1 MKAFGAI
8 YWRELRAYFHSA
20 IAYVLLV
27 GFLLI
32 TGYFFAAGVAQYT
45 QFSLQAMQNPV
56 MMKINLMDHLVTPL
70 MGNMA
75 VIFILVAPL
84 LTMRLLSD
92 ERRTGTI
99 ELLLSYPV
107 GDASVVLAKFLAAWT
122 MISVMLGLT
131 WIHMLV
137 LLWIADPYLPAMA
150 TGYLGVFLL
159 CGAFVALGIFA
170 SSVTENQ
177 IVAAL
182 IAFAGLL
189 LLWVLGWSSTVVGE
203 QMGPILESFSLT
215 SRLQDFSRGL
225 IDTADL
231 AYFVLF
237 MGFFLFVSIRVLE
250 AKRWKA

>member
-1 MKAFGAI
+1 MKAFSAI

-20 IAYVLLV
+20 IAYVLIV

-32 TGYFFAAGVAQYT
+32 TGYFFYAGVAQYAM
-45 QFSLQAMQNPV
+45 FSMQAMQNPV
-56 MMKINLMDHLVTPL
+56 MMKINYMDYLVTPL

-107 GDASVVLAKFLAAWT
+107 SDGSVVLAKFAAAWT
-122 MISVMLGLT
+122 MISIMLGLT
-131 WIHMLV
+131 WVQML
-137 LLWIADPYLPAMA
+137 LLFWIGEPYLPAMA

-189 LLWVLGWSSTVVGE
+189 LLWVLGYSSSVVGA
-203 QMGPILESFSLT
+203 QAGPILESFSLIT
-215 SRLQDFSRGL
+215 RLQDFTRGL
-225 IDTADL
+225 IDTSDL

>member
-1 MKAFGAI
+1 MRAFSAI
-8 YWRELRAYFHSA
+8 YWRELMAYFHSA
-20 IAYVLLV
+20 IAYVLIA
-27 GFLLI
+27 GFLLVNGI
-32 TGYFFAAGVAQYT
+32 FFVIRVSAYADW
-45 QFSLQAMQNPV
+45 SLQAMQNPI
-56 MMKINLMDHLVTPL
+56 MMKLNYMDHLISPIL
-70 MGNMA
+70 GNIA

-107 GDASVVLAKFLAAWT
+107 SDCSVVLAKFLAAWT

-131 WIHMLV
+131 WIDMLV
-137 LLWIADPYLPAMA
+137 VAWIGDPYLPAMA
-150 TGYLGVFLL
+150 AGYLGLFLL
-159 CGAFVALGIFA
+159 SGAFVALGLFA
-170 SSVTENQ
+170 SSITENQ

-182 IAFAGLL
+182 ISFAGLL
-189 LLWVLGWSSTVVGE
+189 LLWMIGYSSAVVGP
-203 QMGPILESFSLT
+203 QAGPILESFSLIT
-215 SRLQDFSRGL
+215 RLQDFTRGL
-225 IDTADL
+225 IDTSDL

>member
-1 MKAFGAI
+1 MRAFSAI
-8 YWRELRAYFHSA
+8 YLRELKAYFHSA
-20 IAYVLLV
+20 IAYVLIA
-27 GFLLI
+27 GFLLVNGI
-32 TGYFFAAGVAQYT
+32 FFFIRVAAYAEW
-45 QFSLQAMQNPV
+45 SLQAMQNPI
-56 MMKINLMDHLVTPL
+56 MMKLNYMDHLISPII
-70 MGNMA
+70 GNIA
-75 VIFILVAPL
+75 VIIIFVAPL

-107 GDASVVLAKFLAAWT
+107 SDGSVVLAKFLAAWT
-122 MISVMLGLT
+122 MISIMLGLT
-131 WIHMLV
+131 WIDMLI
-137 LLWIADPYLPAMA
+137 LAWIGDPYLPAMA
-150 TGYLGVFLL
+150 TGYLGLFLL
-159 CGAFVALGIFA
+159 SGAFVALGIFA

-189 LLWVLGWSSTVVGE
+189 LLWMIGYSSSVVGA
-203 QMGPILESFSLT
+203 QAGPILESFSLIT
-215 SRLQDFSRGL
+215 RLQDFSRGL
-225 IDTADL
+225 IDTSDL

>member
-56 MMKINLMDHLVTPL
+56 MMKLNLMNHLVTPL

-122 MISVMLGLT
+122 MISIMLGLT
-131 WIHMLV
+131 WVHMLV

-150 TGYLGVFLL
+150 VSYLGMFLL

-177 IVAAL
+177 IVSAL

-189 LLWVLGWSSTVVGE
+189 LLWVLGWSSDVVG
-203 QMGPILESFSLT
+203 QQAGPILESFSLVI
-215 SRLQDFSRGL
+215 RFKDFSRGL
-225 IDTADL
+225 IDTSDL
-231 AYFVLF
+231 AYFALF

>member
-1 MKAFGAI
+1 MRAFGAI
-8 YWRELRAYFHSA
+8 YLRELRAYFHSA

-32 TGYFFAAGVAQYT
+32 SGYFFYAGVAQYAM
-45 QFSLQAMQNPV
+45 FSLQAMQNPV
-56 MMKINLMDHLVTPL
+56 MMKINLMDYLVTPL
-70 MGNMA
+70 LGNMG

-122 MISVMLGLT
+122 MISIMLGLT
-131 WIHMLV
+131 WIHMM
-137 LLWIADPYLPAMA
+137 LLMWMGDPYVPAMA

-159 CGAFVALGIFA
+159 CGAFVALGVFA

-189 LLWVLGWSSTVVGE
+189 LLWVLGWSSTVVGP

-225 IDTADL
+225 IDTSDL
-231 AYFVLF
+231 VYFLLF